1 MNTVLSIYGE
11 RYVSICELKDTSYS
25 MFFIMLSIDYNLP
38 SFGYMAF
45 KTEQKY
51 MQTCF

>member
-1 MNTVLSIYGE
+1 MLSIYGE
-11 RYVSICELKDTSYS
+11 RYISIYELKDNSYS
-25 MFFIMLSIDYNLP
+25 MFFIMLNSDSNLP